1 MDDLQELNTISLAES
16 PQLRNVREI
25 VEESQVPLIGFGNR
39 SVMLYSTNG
48 LPTWALLNLILS
60 LLGVMYAAAA
70 FLYAILRKKRD
81 EQEIEENQE
90 YAEHQEIEE
99 HQLHEGYKQY
109 AKNREDEEYQD
120 YKQNH
125 NKELR
130 IVCLLIAI
138 LLSIVGIVMFILTQ
152 NMRYIMVLI
161 DWWTLVHLIVFVLE
175 IVAIAFMYKR
185 KKDDGFDGEAEYVEP
200 PPASAQTQSRL
211 STAIPAGAEG

>member
-1 MDDLQELNTISLAES
+1 MRSIS
-16 PQLRNVREI
+16 
-25 VEESQVPLIGFGNR
+25 F
-39 SVMLYSTNG
+39 
-48 LPTWALLNLILS
+48 
-60 LLGVMYAAAA
+60 
-70 FLYAILRKKRD
+70 
-81 EQEIEENQE
+81 
-90 YAEHQEIEE
+90 
-99 HQLHEGYKQY
+99 EGYKQY

-200 PPASAQTQSRL
+200 PPVSAQTQSRL